1 MFTTNVDALH
11 LHVCF
16 DARPRWCGVRTTA
29 RKTPPSSVR
38 RWPAFWTTWG
48 SSTSPAMSWSRRYTH
63 LVSITSYLR
72 NIYVICIISTGV
84 PAQDRATL
92 HHDQGPGASGGPAI
106 EPSRSLLKNPW
117 EWLSVDNFQEQFFPQ
132 SQRIFSFELFR
143 GWFWLLVQMI

>member
-48 SSTSPAMSWSRRYTH
+48 SSTSPAMSWSKRYTH
-63 LVSITSYLR
+63 LVSKPHIYVISTEYLR
-72 NIYVICIISTGV
+72 NIYNIYRCT
-84 PAQDRATL
+84 R
-92 HHDQGPGASGGPAI
+92 
-106 EPSRSLLKNPW
+106 SRSCHTTPW
-117 EWLSVDNFQEQFFPQ
+117 SGPWRIRWPSYRAEPLPVEKSLRVTVCGQFSGTIFPSISKNFQLWV
-132 SQRIFSFELFR
+132 I
-143 GWFWLLVQMI
+143 